1 MRTLYAIENNLN
13 FKGFKERLKIKSFNS
28 SDAMHKFLNTG
39 DNALHWKVS
48 NKGLKA
54 GTYAYAGGQWHNVK
68 NLDASIL
75 AHI

>member
-1 MRTLYAIENNLN
+1 MIMYTIENNLN
-13 FKGFKERLKIKSFNS
+13 FKAFKTRLKIKAFKT
-28 SDAMHKFLNTG
+28 SDAMHKFLNTS

-48 NKGLKA
+48 DKNLKA